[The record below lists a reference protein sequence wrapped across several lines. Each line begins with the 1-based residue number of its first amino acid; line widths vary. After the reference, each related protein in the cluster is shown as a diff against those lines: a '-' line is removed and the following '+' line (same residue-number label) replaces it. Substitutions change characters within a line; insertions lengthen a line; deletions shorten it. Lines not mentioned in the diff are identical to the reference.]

1 MLFLVKLHPAFLYTR
16 FVGHF
21 FFQNST
27 FWRTPDYSTL
37 DNFWKWVVC
46 SHHFRWKKSNTE
58 NGLRS
63 TSIKSTRNT
72 YEGSTV
78 SKRTTSGVLRLAR
91 KHGTIIR
98 IKAITYYWLQSRDDF
113 SVEFVLIFV
122 LRRKLL
128 YFCQTNYRHGPKYHE
143 WQPRTETQ
151 VHYRYWFT
159 TYHPCNVCRCL

>member
-21 FFQNST
+21 FSKIQHSGERPIIRHLIIFGNESYAAII
-27 FWRTPDYSTL
+27 FDER
-37 DNFWKWVVC
+37 KV
-46 SHHFRWKKSNTE
+46 
-58 NGLRS
+58 
-63 TSIKSTRNT
+63 TRKT
-72 YEGSTV
+72 ASVQRPSRAHGTV

-128 YFCQTNYRHGPKYHE
+128 YFFCQTNYRHGPKYHE
-143 WQPRTETQ
+143 
-151 VHYRYWFT
+151 
-159 TYHPCNVCRCL
+159 